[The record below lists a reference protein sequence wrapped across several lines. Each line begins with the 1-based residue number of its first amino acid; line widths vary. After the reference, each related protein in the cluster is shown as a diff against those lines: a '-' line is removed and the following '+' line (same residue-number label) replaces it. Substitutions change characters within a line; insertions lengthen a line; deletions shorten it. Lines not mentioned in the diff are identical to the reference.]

1 MNKYIFIN
9 TFNKFYYMDIKINNL
24 NEKFDLLEKKL
35 NINYCTIDNLIN
47 KFYNFANF
55 IKLIKVYEIYK
66 WIELTNEYK
75 LIKSNIKNY
84 KKDYLYIIKQIEV
97 LYKYYSPELIILY
110 TNKINQMKEKYDS
123 NVFYIANLKKD
134 YKNISYKLS
143 LYKKNNTIF
152 KLYKYNIKIDP
163 IINELYLCYNSLKL
177 LKKEITIIKH
187 KKRLLINC

>member
-1 MNKYIFIN
+1 
-9 TFNKFYYMDIKINNL
+9 MDIKINNL

-84 KKDYLYIIKQIEV
+84 KKDYLYIIKQFEV

-110 TNKINQMKEKYDS
+110 TNKINQMKEK
-123 NVFYIANLKKD
+123 I
-134 YKNISYKLS
+134 
-143 LYKKNNTIF
+143 
-152 KLYKYNIKIDP
+152 
-163 IINELYLCYNSLKL
+163 
-177 LKKEITIIKH
+177 
-187 KKRLLINC
+187 

>member
-1 MNKYIFIN
+1 
-9 TFNKFYYMDIKINNL
+9 MDIKINNL